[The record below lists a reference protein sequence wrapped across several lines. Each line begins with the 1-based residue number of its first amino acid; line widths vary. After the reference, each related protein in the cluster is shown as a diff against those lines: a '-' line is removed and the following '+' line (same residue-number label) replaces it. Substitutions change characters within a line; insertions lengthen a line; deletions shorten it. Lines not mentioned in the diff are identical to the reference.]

1 MLTQVSICPKYRL
14 GQLHME
20 RIALNQQCLNIFFT
34 TETPSSQRKEMND
47 EQIRAIFTLFLPYF
61 SASFVPLW
69 L

>member
-1 MLTQVSICPKYRL
+1 MTQVYRI

-20 RIALNQQCLNIFFT
+20 GIALNQQCLKIFFT

-47 EQIRAIFTLFLPYF
+47 EKILAILTSFLPYF
-61 SASFVPLW
+61 SVSFVPLW